1 MAQATKALAQ
11 VLRAQ
16 AQAAL
21 SPAIL
26 QAWIADHLMTV
37 ACILA
42 TDNVS
47 ALLEHYL
54 VTVTG
59 SSWVVTPAGARLVL
73 PDGRP
78 VFLPVPA
85 EAVQIASFAH

>member
-1 MAQATKALAQ
+1 MVSATIALAQ
-11 VLRAQ
+11 VVHAQ

-21 SPAIL
+21 SATIL
-26 QAWIADHLMTV
+26 HAWIADHLMTA

-42 TDNVS
+42 TGDAS
-47 ALLEHYL
+47 DLLEHYL

-59 SSWVVTPAGARLVL
+59 SAWVVTPAGASLTL
-73 PDGRP
+73 PDGQP